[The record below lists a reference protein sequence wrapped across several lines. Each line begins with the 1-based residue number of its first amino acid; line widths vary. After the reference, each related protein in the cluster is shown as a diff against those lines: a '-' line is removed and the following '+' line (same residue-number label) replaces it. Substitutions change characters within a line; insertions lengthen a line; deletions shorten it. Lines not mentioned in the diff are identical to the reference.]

1 MMRRSAPGKD
11 ATGRFP
17 LHRVVTIPAAA
28 GFAASW
34 KGLGI
39 CVVSLT
45 QLGDLRFPA
54 AIDALVVEE

>member
-11 ATGRFP
+11 ATCRFP
-17 LHRVVTIPAAA
+17 LNRVVTIPAAA
-28 GFAASW
+28 GSTFW
-34 KGLGI
+34 ERFGI
-39 CVVSLT
+39 SIGVSVT